1 MQKRAAIVF
10 PGPLN
15 NIIVDSNKPKI
26 ITNGGELTDLDY
38 LPSKQKM
45 QNISRMQ
52 THEPLVPSGPS
63 SYTRIHCKRALN
75 DGE

>member
-1 MQKRAAIVF
+1 MQKCGAIVY

-15 NIIVDSNKPKI
+15 NIILDSNKPKI

-38 LPSKQKM
+38 LPSKQNM
-45 QNISRMQ
+45 QNISRTQ
-52 THEPLVPSGPS
+52 THKPLISSVPS
-63 SYTRIHCKRALN
+63 SYTRIHCKQALN